1 MPAHATAPQQRVDL
15 LVHLLTL
22 ALSSSDSVLLLT
34 GHHTQNKP
42 KWPSSDTSGI
52 LIPLQL

>member
-1 MPAHATAPQQRVDL
+1 MPAHATTPQQTVDL
-15 LVHLLTL
+15 LVHPLTL
-22 ALSSSDSVLLLT
+22 ALSSSDSVLLFT
-34 GHHTQNKP
+34 GHHTHNKP